1 MDISALLTV
10 LHEKAERR
18 QPIISTGCGTGFSA
32 ASMDRA
38 GCDLLVVYTSS
49 YYRMR
54 GRSSMASTLP
64 CGDANAIIESLA
76 SEILPVIK
84 RAPVIAGVLAA
95 DPFRPLPALV
105 ARMKELGYAGVQN
118 YPTAGQI
125 DGVLREALE
134 EAGLGYETEIALV
147 AEAKKQGLLTQPY
160 AFNET
165 EAEAMAAA
173 GCDLLIAHMGIQTKT
188 KAAREG
194 KMTLDDAAKK
204 AARIADAAHAA
215 RKDVLVL
222 CHGGPINLPEDLAY
236 VMRHAPGVAGIYGA
250 SVAEY
255 NPASAAIGARVEEF
269 LSLAPFAE

>member
-1 MDISALLTV
+1 MC
-10 LHEKAERR
+10 R
-18 QPIISTGCGTGFSA
+18 
-32 ASMDRA
+32 
-38 GCDLLVVYTSS
+38 
-49 YYRMR
+49 
-54 GRSSMASTLP
+54 
-64 CGDANAIIESLA
+64 
-76 SEILPVIK
+76 
-84 RAPVIAGVLAA
+84 
-95 DPFRPLPALV
+95 
-105 ARMKELGYAGVQN
+105 N

-173 GCDLLIAHMGIQTKT
+173 GCDLLIAHMGIQTKA

-236 VMRHAPGVAGIYGA
+236 VMRPRAGHCRPFTA
-250 SVAEY
+250 RRWQNT

>member
-32 ASMDRA
+32 ANMDRA

-236 VMRHAPGVAGIYGA
+236 VMRHAPGIAGIYGA

-255 NPASAAIGARVEEF
+255 NPASAAISARVEE
-269 LSLAPFAE
+269 

>member
-95 DPFRPLPALV
+95 DPFRPCPRST
-105 ARMKELGYAGVQN
+105 ARSTG
-118 YPTAGQI
+118 
-125 DGVLREALE
+125 
-134 EAGLGYETEIALV
+134 
-147 AEAKKQGLLTQPY
+147 
-160 AFNET
+160 
-165 EAEAMAAA
+165 
-173 GCDLLIAHMGIQTKT
+173 
-188 KAAREG
+188 
-194 KMTLDDAAKK
+194 
-204 AARIADAAHAA
+204 
-215 RKDVLVL
+215 
-222 CHGGPINLPEDLAY
+222 
-236 VMRHAPGVAGIYGA
+236 
-250 SVAEY
+250 
-255 NPASAAIGARVEEF
+255 
-269 LSLAPFAE
+269 